1 MVVLS
6 SSFAVVSA
14 SKPSDLSVE
23 TDVYIALSASCE
35 VPPIGPIALVLLDVL
50 FL

>member
-1 MVVLS
+1 MVVVS
-6 SSFAVVSA
+6 SSFAVV
-14 SKPSDLSVE
+14 
-23 TDVYIALSASCE
+23 SASCE